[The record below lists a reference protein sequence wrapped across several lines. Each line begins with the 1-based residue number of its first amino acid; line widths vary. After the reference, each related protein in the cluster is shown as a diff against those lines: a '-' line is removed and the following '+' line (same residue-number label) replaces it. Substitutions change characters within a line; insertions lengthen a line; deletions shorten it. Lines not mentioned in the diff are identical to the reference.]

1 MPMRKKGDPMYMR
14 VRVGWASCMTKPCEL
29 DGCMLAP
36 QCARDDGEKEEK
48 ENEKDAET
56 IREKPNP
63 RTQGEGEVDKI
74 DIKEAEVWGGRR
86 DTGCRQMRK
95 KTGKGSMQR
104 RVQEPR

>member
-1 MPMRKKGDPMYMR
+1 
-14 VRVGWASCMTKPCEL
+14 
-29 DGCMLAP
+29 MLAP
-36 QCARDDGEKEEK
+36 QGARDDGGKEEK

-74 DIKEAEVWGGRR
+74 DIKEAEVWGGEARYGMPA
-86 DTGCRQMRK
+86 DEEK
-95 KTGKGSMQR
+95 KTGKGSMRR

>member
-1 MPMRKKGDPMYMR
+1 MRKKGSNVCVR
-14 VRVGWASCMTKPCEL
+14 ACRVGQLHDQACEL

-36 QCARDDGEKEEK
+36 QGARDDGGKEEK

-56 IREKPNP
+56 IREKTNP